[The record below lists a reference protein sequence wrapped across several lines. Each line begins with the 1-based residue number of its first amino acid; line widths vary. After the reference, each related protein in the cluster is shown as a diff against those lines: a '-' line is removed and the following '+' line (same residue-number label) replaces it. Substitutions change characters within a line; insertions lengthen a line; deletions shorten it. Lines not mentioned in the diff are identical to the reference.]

1 METQERSRLPAQLR
15 RAQILDTAFAA
26 IAEVGLE
33 SFRIRDVA
41 VRAGINAATLLHY
54 FPTKEVLVA
63 AVATRLEEFYATH
76 RPGSSIPAV
85 DARARLRAEFAD
97 VAEIRREHPNVWE
110 VHRELIIRSDRDPA
124 IAAIVT
130 RLTDG
135 WRTSVRAIL
144 AAGRHSGAFRADIDI
159 DRAADVIVS
168 ALWGAATLLHASAE
182 GLAAMADQFDSWLGA
197 PEGHRQ

>member
-1 METQERSRLPAQLR
+1 MPAQLR
-15 RAQILDTAFAA
+15 RTQIVDTAFTA
-26 IAEVGLE
+26 IAEAGLE

-41 VRAGINAATLLHY
+41 ARAGINAATLLHY

-76 RPGSSIPAV
+76 RPAGSPIPAV
-85 DARARLRAEFAD
+85 DGRARLRAEFAD
-97 VAEIRREHPNVWE
+97 VAEIRRDHPEVWE

-124 IAAIVT
+124 VAAVVT

-135 WRTSVRAIL
+135 WRTSVRGTL
-144 AAGRHSGAFRADIDI
+144 AAGRHSGNFRADIDI
-159 DRAADVIVS
+159 DGAADVIVS
-168 ALWGAATLLHASAE
+168 TLWGAATLLHASAE

-197 PEGHRQ
+197 PEGHRR